1 MAPDECSSQITPKRN
16 DAQIEGRKKNHP
28 PTPSLLVRYQLVFFG
43 KVARAADEDVLRKLT
58 FCPGSLDLAANRFI
72 RRARWQ
78 TPQRMG
84 TMLVEGGSAYCWQ
97 HCRFTDR
104 ESGRQAFGGMLTTTP
119 NTKVGSVTL

>member
-43 KVARAADEDVLRKLT
+43 KVARAPDEDVLRKLT

-72 RRARWQ
+72 RR
-78 TPQRMG
+78 
-84 TMLVEGGSAYCWQ
+84 V
-97 HCRFTDR
+97 
-104 ESGRQAFGGMLTTTP
+104 GRPRNEWAPCLL
-119 NTKVGSVTL
+119 KEALRIVGSTAALETLIRRP